1 MITYLENDD
10 LDSLIKDKK
19 VVLDF
24 YADWCMP
31 CQMLGEVFEE
41 VIKEDNSI
49 NVIKINVDKFP
60 DISRKYGVMSIPYLV
75 LYNDNTIIKKSVGF
89 LEKDELIYFIN
100 RRDGLYVKS
109 VHNLCERYLAGS
121 VFGDLG

>member
-1 MITYLENDD
+1 MITYLEDDD

-41 VIKEDNSI
+41 AIKEDNSI

-60 DISRKYGVMSIPYLV
+60 NISRNYGVMSIPYLV

-100 RRDGLYVKS
+100 
-109 VHNLCERYLAGS
+109 H
-121 VFGDLG
+121 

>member
-100 RRDGLYVKS
+100 
-109 VHNLCERYLAGS
+109 H
-121 VFGDLG
+121 